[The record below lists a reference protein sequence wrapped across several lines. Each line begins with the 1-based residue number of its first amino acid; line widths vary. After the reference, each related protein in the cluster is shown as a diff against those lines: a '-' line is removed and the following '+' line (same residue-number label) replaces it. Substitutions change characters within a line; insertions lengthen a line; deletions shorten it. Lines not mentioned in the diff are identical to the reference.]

1 MLNQKFILKILFAL
15 GIWSFVL
22 LGLYKI
28 HDYQVVEFERLPNI
42 AKNGRLLLQKD
53 NKYGEAT
60 STTTDQQILPADV
73 LIDNRQGELVFYYF
87 INFIV

>member
-1 MLNQKFILKILFAL
+1 MLNRKFILKILFAL

-28 HDYQVVEFERLPNI
+28 HDYQVVEFEHLPKI

-53 NKYGEAT
+53 NRYVEAT
-60 STTTDQQILPADV
+60 STTTDQQILPNDV
-73 LIDNRQGELVFYYF
+73 LTDNRQSEL
-87 INFIV
+87 